1 MIIPKPTLAAKMQ
14 LATLTAETA
23 RNGGSARG
31 GGQHFEPSQKS
42 PGPPVAAQGRAETR
56 GEAQIA
62 FHLASWLR

>member
-42 PGPPVAAQGRAETR
+42 PGPPVAAQGRAET
-56 GEAQIA
+56 
-62 FHLASWLR
+62 

>member
-1 MIIPKPTLAAKMQ
+1 MQ

-23 RNGGSARG
+23 RNGGSAPG
-31 GGQHFEPSQKS
+31 GGRRFEPGQKS
-42 PGPPVAAQGRAETR
+42 PGPPVTAQGRAETG